1 MPMDSSTLLGITTYA
16 YLLAAIIYVGL
27 FVFRAERFGS
37 VATTVTALAL
47 LVNTA
52 GIGLRWIESYQMGI
66 GYAPLSNVNP
76 DYACRSAL

>member
-52 GIGLRWIESYQMGI
+52 GIGLR
-66 GYAPLSNVNP
+66 
-76 DYACRSAL
+76 